1 MENNA
6 STELNKK
13 VEINL
18 KKNNSFHIRR
28 RKTFLIDQKP
38 KIHKNELKKR
48 NTYGYDSYNGMQNQR
63 KMSFHRNRRR
73 SSLTKDF
80 KAIEQDVRCSILE
93 MRRNCLWEIRR
104 QSHDIENIFENV
116 DKTFKTKSSL
126 GNMKKKIS
134 MKFLEDLYIN
144 KEDNNM
150 NKIKKF
156 NTFKIKKVKYNNESN
171 SQNNKISEINDN
183 INHDFEE
190 KNKKKYISSKIL
202 FRLKHQ
208 GKNSHF
214 PRDKFRFLGRGG
226 QIIDS
231 NNENESD
238 EESDPEGFLI
248 NPETKFIFIYDAI
261 IAIVALYSLIY
272 IPIELANNYC
282 FCSSNIN
289 IFKTFINF
297 IFDILFIIDLFTGF
311 FREFYTKE
319 DEKLIKNKRKI
330 FNNYVRGYFFLDL
343 LTSLPI
349 NILIF
354 YICKRHNN
362 EVCFTFQKSNNS
374 IYYLMLSRCLK
385 SIKLFKIA
393 IRKKNQFVTQIVEK
407 CSDYSILD
415 EFMELFSKISFVIA
429 GLHLLSRIYIFI
441 GRHVYPGWIF
451 KNEFQNYSSLNLY
464 MISLYYMITT
474 MTTVGYGEIQSDSF
488 IEIVFRI
495 ILLAVGIICYSWLI
509 SSISNGINKQSYAS
523 INYSNECLLLENIR
537 RSHRDLP
544 YKIYF
549 AVKKH
554 LEYKHFRQKKFD
566 KDLLI
571 NNLPYSLKNNLI
583 FSMYKPAIE
592 KFHFFKGISN
602 TNFLTETLS
611 YFTPISGKQN
621 EIFIKENEII
631 EEIYFVKEGRL
642 ALEVPINMDNPE
654 ESVNKYLSND
664 FLDFAFDFDCEANY
678 NPLPYISNINN
689 SNLYDN
695 SECHGGKRSTIINS
709 IIFKNKETKKNIE
722 NNIYLKIH
730 DIHKNEDF
738 GDIYVF
744 FTKRSPFA
752 LRAKTKRVKL
762 YGIKKEHFINLCEEY
777 QHLFRRINKKKKHN
791 YKIIKNILIKT
802 ISKFC
807 DVKGIKIKDMFK
819 EKIHKANRELQK
831 ENFPNDILKNSKN
844 KNEINEIDEQI
855 NSTIKEFDTN
865 IKSIIDDENY
875 DIKKKKKINKLLKI
889 STTTEANNKKDQKKV
904 NLYNTNIKGTTINK
918 KIKKSF
924 LKDYNLEGITNN
936 YNFTKSFKEKKE
948 INCKN
953 KNLIRKNNNKK
964 EKKQIKTIISSNITS
979 NLNLKGYN
987 FDFTESD
994 ESIKTVKIKDNEE
1007 SFESSPN
1014 TLKILPQSL
1023 INLLKIKMNYQQLL
1037 NKKEIT
1043 INSPIFA
1050 TIHNNN
1056 NIINNFNNSNSN
1068 DLYGTNKANN
1078 QTKINSNFKSKNMS
1092 SSGFTFDKLLNKE
1105 LSNIINSKIEKS
1117 SYSKGNHQN
1126 KRKLSKVSSIR
1137 DTLSPVKI
1145 FSPKNK
1151 GKTSKISIFSPKHFN
1166 INKL

>member
-1 MENNA
+1 M
-6 STELNKK
+6 L
-13 VEINL
+13 EIN
-18 KKNNSFHIRR
+18 
-28 RKTFLIDQKP
+28 KTF
-38 KIHKNELKKR
+38 
-48 NTYGYDSYNGMQNQR
+48 
-63 KMSFHRNRRR
+63 
-73 SSLTKDF
+73 
-80 KAIEQDVRCSILE
+80 
-93 MRRNCLWEIRR
+93 
-104 QSHDIENIFENV
+104 
-116 DKTFKTKSSL
+116 
-126 GNMKKKIS
+126 
-134 MKFLEDLYIN
+134 
-144 KEDNNM
+144 
-150 NKIKKF
+150 
-156 NTFKIKKVKYNNESN
+156 
-171 SQNNKISEINDN
+171 
-183 INHDFEE
+183 
-190 KNKKKYISSKIL
+190 
-202 FRLKHQ
+202 
-208 GKNSHF
+208 
-214 PRDKFRFLGRGG
+214 
-226 QIIDS
+226 
-231 NNENESD
+231 
-238 EESDPEGFLI
+238 
-248 NPETKFIFIYDAI
+248 
-261 IAIVALYSLIY
+261 
-272 IPIELANNYC
+272 
-282 FCSSNIN
+282 
-289 IFKTFINF
+289 
-297 IFDILFIIDLFTGF
+297 
-311 FREFYTKE
+311 
-319 DEKLIKNKRKI
+319 
-330 FNNYVRGYFFLDL
+330 
-343 LTSLPI
+343 
-349 NILIF
+349 
-354 YICKRHNN
+354 
-362 EVCFTFQKSNNS
+362 
-374 IYYLMLSRCLK
+374 
-385 SIKLFKIA
+385 FKIA

-429 GLHLLSRIYIFI
+429 GLHLLSCIYIFI

-936 YNFTKSFKEKKE
+936 YNFTNSFKEK
-948 INCKN
+948 
-953 KNLIRKNNNKK
+953 
-964 EKKQIKTIISSNITS
+964 
-979 NLNLKGYN
+979 
-987 FDFTESD
+987 
-994 ESIKTVKIKDNEE
+994 
-1007 SFESSPN
+1007 
-1014 TLKILPQSL
+1014 
-1023 INLLKIKMNYQQLL
+1023 
-1037 NKKEIT
+1037 
-1043 INSPIFA
+1043 
-1050 TIHNNN
+1050 
-1056 NIINNFNNSNSN
+1056 
-1068 DLYGTNKANN
+1068 
-1078 QTKINSNFKSKNMS
+1078 
-1092 SSGFTFDKLLNKE
+1092 
-1105 LSNIINSKIEKS
+1105 
-1117 SYSKGNHQN
+1117 GN
-1126 KRKLSKVSSIR
+1126 
-1137 DTLSPVKI
+1137 
-1145 FSPKNK
+1145 
-1151 GKTSKISIFSPKHFN
+1151 
-1166 INKL
+1166 